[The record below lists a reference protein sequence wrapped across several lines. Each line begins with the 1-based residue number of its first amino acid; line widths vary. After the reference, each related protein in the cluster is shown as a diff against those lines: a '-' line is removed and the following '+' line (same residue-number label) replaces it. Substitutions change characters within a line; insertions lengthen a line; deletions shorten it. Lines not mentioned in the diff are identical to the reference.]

1 MKQPR
6 YQVGSVFSPQ
16 LEDGRWGLGVV
27 AGVDLT
33 VQRGCR
39 RVLSYGLKQTF
50 ERMPDASDLK
60 DLDVTQAIMVHV
72 TGDLLLSRGTW
83 PVIEWSLPGFNQ
95 ERWMLPPSTSLL
107 HRGEPRPTK
116 MSEQRLIICEPV
128 SFNDVN
134 IRNNNYVAEDK
145 YSLIPGFGGLGDSMF
160 FAALLG
166 ELMVRPEHNPSYI
179 KITEE
184 SLVVWKICIERVR
197 ADGKFP
203 SPRPLNPRPKP
214 KPKKVWAKGPIDFWA
229 TIEAATQKSATA
241 AKAAKAISKAL
252 AQYSSADVKAFA
264 TTLKEHVAQAASWE
278 LWMAAYLL
286 NGGCSNDGFL
296 YFRGWLIAQGRE
308 VFEQALKN
316 PDSLATV
323 RPRLGS
329 PGEYEA
335 EELLTAPTE
344 LLDWVYGE
352 DVPLALM
359 CETLARKK
367 PSGKRWK
374 EGDWADMQ
382 KRLPRLWK
390 KYGAGLKGPGL

>member
-1 MKQPR
+1 
-6 YQVGSVFSPQ
+6 
-16 LEDGRWGLGVV
+16 
-27 AGVDLT
+27 
-33 VQRGCR
+33 
-39 RVLSYGLKQTF
+39 
-50 ERMPDASDLK
+50 
-60 DLDVTQAIMVHV
+60 
-72 TGDLLLSRGTW
+72 
-83 PVIEWSLPGFNQ
+83 
-95 ERWMLPPSTSLL
+95 
-107 HRGEPRPTK
+107 
-116 MSEQRLIICEPV
+116 MSEQRLIVREPI
-128 SFNDVN
+128 SLFSEN
-134 IRNNNYVAEDK
+134 IANNGYVDEDK
-145 YSLIPGFGGLGDSMF
+145 YALIPHFPGLGDSMY

-179 KITEE
+179 RITEE
-184 SLVVWKICIERVR
+184 SLVVWKTCIERVK

-203 SPRPLNPRPKP
+203 SPSPVNQKPKP
-214 KPKKVWAKGPIDFWA
+214 KPKKVWSKGPIDFWA

-374 EGDWADMQ
+374 EGDWDDMQ